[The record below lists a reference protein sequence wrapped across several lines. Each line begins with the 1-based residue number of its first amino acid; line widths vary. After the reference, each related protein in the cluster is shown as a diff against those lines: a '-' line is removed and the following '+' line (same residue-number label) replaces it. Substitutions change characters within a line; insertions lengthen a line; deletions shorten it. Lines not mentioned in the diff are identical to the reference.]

1 MACAPPQPTAAEISR
16 LVATVTTAAA
26 VGVNE
31 SSDGSGGGYGGGGA
45 GFCAS
50 DLPAW
55 SYMSGGEYA
64 KFVKAIASR
73 LRLSNGDLLLEL
85 AADCGGSLGALQQ
98 LYRGRLN
105 TLSLYADTLALARAE
120 VARAAPVPLADGSLA
135 PMPGSTNS
143 CVSAPT
149 ELKWLPG
156 DTFDAIASFGAF
168 AAVRSRRQLCAAFRE
183 TLRALR
189 PGGRLLVADA
199 EHAAHCTDGSSG
211 GITRLNVTTVHG
223 DKIIGIGKAGI
234 SSCISIS

>member
-1 MACAPPQPTAAEISR
+1 
-16 LVATVTTAAA
+16 
-26 VGVNE
+26 
-31 SSDGSGGGYGGGGA
+31 
-45 GFCAS
+45 
-50 DLPAW
+50 
-55 SYMSGGEYA
+55 MSGGEYA

-168 AAVRSRRQLCAAFRE
+168 AAVRSRR
-183 TLRALR
+183 
-189 PGGRLLVADA
+189 RL
-199 EHAAHCTDGSSG
+199 
-211 GITRLNVTTVHG
+211 
-223 DKIIGIGKAGI
+223 
-234 SSCISIS
+234 